1 MGLGLGLGLG
11 FGLGLGLELG
21 IGLECG
27 APVWPVGIDGEV
39 GCGDAWG
46 VCERDQERG
55 VCSHLDA
62 IQAQLARRPCIP
74 TQVPTEA
81 AERPGE
87 LAWVRC
93 HIRVGVLGLGL
104 GLGPG
109 LGPDYY

>member
-1 MGLGLGLGLG
+1 MLGL
-11 FGLGLGLELG
+11 GLGLGLELG
-21 IGLECG
+21 LGLGIGLECA

-39 GCGDAWG
+39 GGGDARR
-46 VCERDQERG
+46 VCERDEERG

-81 AERPGE
+81 AERPSE
-87 LAWVRC
+87 LAWVR
-93 HIRVGVLGLGL
+93 VSVLGLGL

-109 LGPDYY
+109 LGSDYC

>member
-1 MGLGLGLGLG
+1 MGLGLG

-39 GCGDAWG
+39 GCGDARR
-46 VCERDQERG
+46 VCERDEERG
-55 VCSHLDA
+55 VCPHLDA

-87 LAWVRC
+87 LAWVK
-93 HIRVGVLGLGL
+93 VSVLGLGL
-104 GLGPG
+104 GL
-109 LGPDYY
+109 D

>member
-1 MGLGLGLGLG
+1 MGLG

-21 IGLECG
+21 LGLGIGLECA

-39 GCGDAWG
+39 GGGDAWG
-46 VCERDQERG
+46 VCERDEERG

-87 LAWVRC
+87 LAWVR
-93 HIRVGVLGLGL
+93 VSVLGLGL

-109 LGPDYY
+109 LGSDYC